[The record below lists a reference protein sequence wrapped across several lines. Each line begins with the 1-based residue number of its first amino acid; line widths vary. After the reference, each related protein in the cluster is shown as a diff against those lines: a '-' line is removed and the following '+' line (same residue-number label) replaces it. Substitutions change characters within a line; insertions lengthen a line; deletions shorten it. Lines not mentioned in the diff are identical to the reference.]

1 MISKLADLV
10 YGEFSSFFYINSS
23 ELSFIILESRE
34 FQSFQDDYSCSLSF
48 HGKLIIDLINYFLSS
63 YIESNMEYILFEC
76 LLCWLLIANTHA
88 KQMLCICATYY
99 ILNWYS
105 FEFRRNALDV
115 LHLYTIHE
123 ILNSSKS
130 LWNIFHILLSWIQ
143 TFP

>member
-48 HGKLIIDLINYFLSS
+48 HGKIILDLINYFLSS

-76 LLCWLLIANTHA
+76 FLCWLLIANTHA
-88 KQMLCICATYY
+88 EQMLCICATYN
-99 ILNWYS
+99 IFNRYS
-105 FEFRRNALDV
+105 LEFRRNTSV
-115 LHLYTIHE
+115 HE
-123 ILNSSKS
+123 FLNCSNS
-130 LWNIFHILLSWIQ
+130 LWNIFQILLSWIQ